1 MNPQKK
7 NTMSTILKNLR
18 LEKKITQREL
28 AQITGLSISSIISYE
43 NGLRE
48 PNSKAM
54 AALERYFDVSGDFL
68 RGNIDK
74 ENFYEKSAQI
84 QSTLDYSIS
93 LMAELKEQLHF
104 SSQAKQE
111 AAINYLNNAILF
123 ILKYVLPDEAPELDV
138 EILDSLISKYL
149 TLNQLGK
156 NELLK
161 RADELNQLKLYIS

>member
-7 NTMSTILKNLR
+7 NTMATILKNLR

-28 AQITGLSISSIISYE
+28 ARITGLSISSIISYE

-54 AALERYFDVSGDFL
+54 AALERYFDVSGDYL

-74 ENFYEKSAQI
+74 EIFYEKSAQI
-84 QSTLDYSIS
+84 QSTLDCSIN
-93 LMAELKEQLHF
+93 LMAELKEQLNF

-111 AAINYLNNAILF
+111 TSINCLNNAISF
-123 ILKYVLPDEAPELDV
+123 ILKYVLPDEAPELDA
-138 EILDSLISKYL
+138 EKLDSLISKYIL
-149 TLNQLGK
+149 LNQLGK

-161 RADELNQLKLYIS
+161 RADELNQLKKYIS